1 MPEMVDSERTKESLL
16 GYIHEKL
23 HGAEEE
29 HEEVEDNGSEDLYA
43 CLFEFASGDERP
55 KRRFGDTTTTQCLS

>member
-1 MPEMVDSERTKESLL
+1 M

>member
-1 MPEMVDSERTKESLL
+1 MPEMVDSERTKESLM

-29 HEEVEDNGSEDLYA
+29 HEEVDRRICTPVCLNSQVETKDRNGVSATPQLPSV
-43 CLFEFASGDERP
+43 FPR
-55 KRRFGDTTTTQCLS
+55 Q